1 MAFKVP
7 VFKSS
12 EREFPY
18 AFRLGDESEVRVIVL
33 SP

>member
-1 MAFKVP
+1 MKKIFL
-7 VFKSS
+7 KSS